1 MPCLREGTTLRILV
15 AEDDRSIASVLKRR
29 LEAAHYSVDVCYDG
43 GAAYDY
49 LRLTDYDVAIM
60 DIMMPVED
68 GLSAVRGCARPCS
81 SSPPATPWPT
91 AWRGWTPAATI
102 NSSSPSRWTRS
113 WPACA
118 PSPGAAGARAAPF

>member
-1 MPCLREGTTLRILV
+1 M
-15 AEDDRSIASVLKRR
+15 A
-29 LEAAHYSVDVCYDG
+29 

-68 GLSAVRGCARPCS
+68 GLSAVHRARERACARPCS

-91 AWRGWTPAATI
+91 AWRD
-102 NSSSPSRWTRS
+102 
-113 WPACA
+113 
-118 PSPGAAGARAAPF
+118 